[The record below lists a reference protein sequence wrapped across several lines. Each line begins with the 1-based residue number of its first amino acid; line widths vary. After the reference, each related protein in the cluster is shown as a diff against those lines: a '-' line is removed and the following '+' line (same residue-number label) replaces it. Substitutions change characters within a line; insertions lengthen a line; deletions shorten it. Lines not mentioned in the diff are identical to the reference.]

1 MAERPR
7 DPSGR
12 TRIGLVGG
20 GKGGL
25 ALLDLLLDWPE
36 GQVVVVIDPEPEAP
50 AMKKARALGLPT
62 ASHHLQVFAFAV
74 DLVFE
79 VTGQGAVLDDLLRA
93 KRPGVEVIG
102 AGGLRFFWNL
112 LQDKVSATR
121 QLSVQLDMAVSLG
134 SATEP
139 GQQLAV
145 ATQKLAQACG
155 VDRCGFFALDEE
167 SGRVEP
173 VTSQFATGEANEAMW
188 VAFTGL
194 RGLTVDAFPFFPEL
208 IERRSPIEIED
219 AATDSLTPPGWTE
232 LFEIKSALIV
242 PIFRKDR
249 VAGAC
254 VLDYRRERRRFTPDQ
269 TTLAMTLAGQVALA
283 YENARLYR
291 RLEER
296 AEKLAALSEV
306 GRLMTSSETGER
318 VFQAIAEAAVTLL
331 GAAHARVWADDPEGR
346 VLSTRG
352 GFGVDPRIEASFT
365 DYPLIPYGQGL
376 AGRIFESRAPEYVV
390 DAQGDPRWLNRRLL
404 TELGLHAFAG
414 VPLVAGDRAL
424 GVLAILFAEQ
434 RQFTPE
440 DKELMALLA
449 DHAAL
454 ALQNAQLYQRAQQAL
469 DELSRAQAQLVRG
482 ETLRA
487 VGELA
492 AGAAHHLNNL
502 LAIVLGRIQLALKK
516 FDAPEIQR
524 HLRPAEQA
532 ARDGAEVVAR
542 LSRFSRGRAEPR
554 LVPLDLNQVVDE
566 VLELTR
572 PRWQAEAEA
581 SGVTIEARAEPAAIP
596 EVAADPAS
604 LREVLVNLV
613 LNAVD
618 AMPAG
623 GRLTITTSADARGVA
638 CAVSDTGVGMSSEI
652 QGRALEPFF
661 TTKGVK
667 STGLGLSVAYGIV
680 ERHGGELRIDSAEGR
695 GTTVT
700 LRLPASSMPADAAVP
715 PAPSTPGALRVLL
728 VDDDA
733 AVREVMSEMLAEEG
747 HRVILATNGAEGLA
761 RFRAEA
767 PIDLVLTDLGMP
779 GMTGWDVARAVKAA
793 DPSVPVVLLTG
804 WGAEPQGRPEDRA
817 MADFVV
823 AKPVTQEHLRAALAH
838 VLARR
843 TTP

>member
-1 MAERPR
+1 M
-7 DPSGR
+7 
-12 TRIGLVGG
+12 GG

-36 GQVVVVIDPEPEAP
+36 GQVVVVIDPEPGAP
-50 AMKKARALGLPT
+50 AMKKALALGLPT
-62 ASHHLQVFAFAV
+62 AAHHLQVFAYAV

-79 VTGQGAVLDDLLRA
+79 VTGRPAILDDLLRA

-102 AGGLRFFWNL
+102 AGGLRFFWEL
-112 LQDKVSATR
+112 LQDKVGATR

-134 SATEP
+134 SAAEP
-139 GQQLAV
+139 GQQLAI
-145 ATQKLAQACG
+145 ATQKLAQACA

-173 VTSQFATGEANEAMW
+173 VTSQFATGETHEGMW
-188 VAFTGL
+188 AAFTGL
-194 RGLTVDAFPFFPEL
+194 RGLTLDALPFFPAL

-219 AATDSLTPPGWTE
+219 AAADPLTPRGWVE
-232 LFEIKSALIV
+232 LFEIKSFLAV

-249 VAGAC
+249 VVGAC
-254 VLDYRRERRRFTPDQ
+254 LLDYRGERRRFTPDQ

-296 AEKLAALSEV
+296 AEKLAAFSQV
-306 GRLMTSSETGER
+306 SRLMTSSETDER

-346 VLSTRG
+346 VLSSRG
-352 GFGVDPRIEASFT
+352 GFGFDPRIEASMT

-376 AGRIFESRAPEYVV
+376 SGRIFESRTPEYIG
-390 DAQGDPRWLNRRLL
+390 DIQSDPRWLNRRLL
-404 TELGLHAFAG
+404 TELDLHAFAG
-414 VPLVAGDRAL
+414 VPLIAGDRAL
-424 GVLAILFAEQ
+424 GVLAILFAE
-434 RQFTPE
+434 RRKFTPE

-449 DHAAL
+449 DHAAI
-454 ALQNAQLYQRAQQAL
+454 ALQNAQLYRRAQEAY

-524 HLRPAEQA
+524 HLQPAEQA

-542 LSRFSRGRAEPR
+542 LSRFARGRAEPR
-554 LVPLDLNQVVDE
+554 REPVDLNQVVDE
-566 VLELTR
+566 VFELTR
-572 PRWQAEAEA
+572 PRWQAETEA
-581 SGVTIEARAEPAAIP
+581 RGIAIEARAEHGAIP
-596 EVAADPAS
+596 EVAGDPAA

-623 GRLTITTSADARGVA
+623 GRLSITTSADASGVA
-638 CAVSDTGVGMSSEI
+638 CAVADTGVGMSLEI
-652 QGRALEPFF
+652 QRRALEPFF

-667 STGLGLSVAYGIV
+667 STGLGLSVAYGIA
-680 ERHGGELRIDSAEGR
+680 ERHGGELSIESHEGR

-700 LRLPASSMPADAAVP
+700 LRLPVSPTPGDA
-715 PAPSTPGALRVLL
+715 PAPAVRPAPAALRILL
-728 VDDDA
+728 IDDEA
-733 AVREVMSEMLAEEG
+733 EVRDVVAETLAEDG
-747 HRVILATNGAEGLA
+747 HRVFQAAQGAQGLA
-761 RFRAEA
+761 LFRVEA
-767 PIDLVLTDLGMP
+767 PIDLVVTDLGMP

-793 DPSVPVVLLTG
+793 DPSLPVVLLTG
-804 WGAEPQGRPEDRA
+804 WGEEPQGRPEDRA
-817 MADFVV
+817 LVDVV
-823 AKPVTQEHLRAALAH
+823 LAKPATQEDLRAALAR

-843 TTP
+843 VAR

>member
-1 MAERPR
+1 MATRPR
-7 DPSGR
+7 EPSGR

-20 GKGGL
+20 GKGAL

-36 GQVVVVIDPEPEAP
+36 GQVVVVIDPEPGAP
-50 AMKKARALGLPT
+50 ALRKAQALGFPT

-79 VTGQGAVLDDLLRA
+79 VTGKPAVLDDLLRA

-102 AGGLRFFWNL
+102 AGGLRFFWDL
-112 LQDKVSATR
+112 LQDKVGATR

-134 SATEP
+134 SAVEP
-139 GQQLAV
+139 GQQLAI

-167 SGRVEP
+167 TGRVEP
-173 VTSQFATGEANEAMW
+173 VTSQFATGEESEAMW
-188 VAFTGL
+188 AAFKGL
-194 RGLTVDAFPFFPEL
+194 RGLTLDALPFFPAL
-208 IERRSPIEIED
+208 VERRSPIEMED
-219 AATDSLTPPGWTE
+219 AASDPLVPRGWVE
-232 LFEIKSALIV
+232 LFGIKSALAV

-249 VAGAC
+249 VVGAC
-254 VLDYRRERRRFTPDQ
+254 VLDYRHERRRFTPDQ
-269 TTLAMTLAGQVALA
+269 ATLAMTLAGQVALA
-283 YENARLYR
+283 YENARLYQN
-291 RLEER
+291 LEQR

-306 GRLMTSSETGER
+306 ARLMTSSETDER
-318 VFQAIAEAAVTLL
+318 VFQAIAEATVTLV
-331 GAAHARVWADDPEGR
+331 GAAHARVWADDPEAR
-346 VLSTRG
+346 ALSTRG
-352 GFGVDPRIEASFT
+352 GFGIDPRIEASMT
-365 DYPLIPYGQGL
+365 DYPVIPYGQGL
-376 AGRIFESRAPEYVV
+376 SGRIFESRTPEYIS
-390 DAQGDPRWLNRRLL
+390 DAQRDPRWLNRRLL

-414 VPLVAGDRAL
+414 VPLVAGDRAF
-424 GVLAILFAEQ
+424 GVLAILFSEE

-440 DKELMALLA
+440 DKELMGLLA
-449 DHAAL
+449 DHAAI
-454 ALQNAQLYQRAQQAL
+454 ALQNAQLYGRAQRAYE
-469 DELSRAQAQLVRG
+469 ELSRAQAQLVRG

-524 HLRPAEQA
+524 HLQPAEQA

-554 LVPLDLNQVVDE
+554 RAPLDVNQVVDE

-581 SGVTIEARAEPAAIP
+581 RGVIIEARAEHGAIP

-618 AMPAG
+618 AMPDG
-623 GRLTITTSADARGVA
+623 GRLTIGTSADARGVT
-638 CAVSDTGVGMSSEI
+638 CAVSDTGVGMSPEV

-667 STGLGLSVAYGIV
+667 ATGLGLSVAYGIV
-680 ERHGGELRIDSAEGR
+680 ERHGGDLTIESAEGR

-700 LRLPASSMPADAAVP
+700 LRLPASAAPGEAAAPPGRPAL
-715 PAPSTPGALRVLL
+715 TALRVLV
-728 VDDDA
+728 VDDDPE
-733 AVREVMSEMLAEEG
+733 VRGVVTEMLAEDG
-747 HRVILATNGAEGLA
+747 HRVIPAANGHEGLA
-761 RFRAEA
+761 RFKAD
-767 PIDLVLTDLGMP
+767 PSIDLVLTDLGMP
-779 GMTGWDVARAVKAA
+779 GMTGWELARAVKSA
-793 DPSVPVVLLTG
+793 DPSLPVVLLTG

-823 AKPVTQEHLRAALAH
+823 AKPVTQDDLRAALAQAA
-838 VLARR
+838 ARR
-843 TTP
+843 SAR